1 MAKISYET
9 CVSRFSI
16 QVQELARMENF
27 YNRLDELYQ
36 DSIGKLY
43 DEFNIEIPLRLK
55 QSFLWG
61 EETRDKVSDA
71 SEQAA
76 TVLNQVRVTPKPY
89 QPKGIAEVKEHVRAM
104 QKAMLQDMTDE
115 FVTCACPS
123 EFL

>member
-43 DEFNIEIPLRLK
+43 DEFSIKRQLAFILSTCRRMQLPVDLLLLRD
-55 QSFLWG
+55 
-61 EETRDKVSDA
+61 T
-71 SEQAA
+71 
-76 TVLNQVRVTPKPY
+76 
-89 QPKGIAEVKEHVRAM
+89 
-104 QKAMLQDMTDE
+104 
-115 FVTCACPS
+115 
-123 EFL
+123 